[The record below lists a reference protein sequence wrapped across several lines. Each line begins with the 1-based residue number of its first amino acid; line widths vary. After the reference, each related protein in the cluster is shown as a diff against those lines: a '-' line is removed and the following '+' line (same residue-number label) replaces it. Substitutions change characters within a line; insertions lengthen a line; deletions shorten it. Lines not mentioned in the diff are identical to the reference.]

1 MPVISAN
8 QITKLYPERQGPRVL
23 FGRGGL
29 PDWFRA
35 RADGFAALKGV
46 SLQVNAGESLGIIG
60 SNGSGK
66 STLLK
71 ILAGV
76 TLPTTGDV
84 TVEGRVAS
92 LLELGAGFHPMLTG
106 RENIYLNA
114 AIYGLHRAEVD
125 ALFESIVDFSGIRD
139 FIDRPVD
146 TYSSGMYVRIAFSV
160 AIHMNPD
167 VFLVDE
173 VLAVGDEDFQR
184 KCRRKIGELREQG
197 KTIVFVSHDLG
208 IVNTVCDRVVLLN
221 KGELLERGTP
231 QQTFDY
237 YLRQVGQAAGIHRLA
252 WGENEALFSNGKLSL
267 FSGGQ
272 ETTAPEGIHA
282 SIESMGQHHASV
294 YADWR
299 VVKSDDTSFVAEG
312 MMPRVPCRL
321 RFEYSTNSNALTMG
335 MTIEA
340 THAFS
345 LESLSLV
352 IPVPASMDRWLID
365 QNLLR
370 LEPLTPAHVN
380 AEAATM
386 PQTDVTT
393 IMAFS
398 ESPAVETS
406 LFIGSGITYFA
417 GDKSENTYWHLVNG
431 DYLSSVRRLFHTLRP
446 APADRDMQP
455 GEKVIL
461 TNVFIGAGHSGA
473 NYRKAA
479 AHLHEQQEC
488 VAAGLRA
495 SMNQGRLL
503 LESEAGQ
510 PLGEIQA
517 LFSVENL
524 WSNSTSLKSTTTR
537 PENDVVYMVSH
548 SNRLP
553 LNLRWELRPR
563 EHGVELSLLLRVREA
578 VKLQEYNLSWLLP
591 ADYSNWAFEH
601 ERGNYTHFEEAQE
614 WRPLNRGYQQSTFI
628 EIQAEGRPT
637 LHWSTT
643 TPGALPSV
651 LNTGAGQHKRV
662 AQWLRRPDGAD
673 AFYFEPG
680 THPLLSVV
688 IQLADE

>member
-23 FGRGGL
+23 FGRGGML
-29 PDWFRA
+29 DWFRA

-252 WGENEALFSNGKLSL
+252 WGDNEALFSNGKLSL

-299 VVKSDDTSFVAEG
+299 VVKSDNTSFVAEG
-312 MMPRVPCRL
+312 MMPRVPCLL
-321 RFEYSTNSNALTMG
+321 RFALAVTDSKLG
-335 MTIEA
+335 ISISLKAAHE
-340 THAFS
+340 FP
-345 LESLSLV
+345 LESISLVLPLPAAMDSWSFDGNLLSL
-352 IPVPASMDRWLID
+352 A
-365 QNLLR
+365 
-370 LEPLTPAHVN
+370 ELTPAHVLP
-380 AEAATM
+380 EAATM
-386 PQTDVTT
+386 PD
-393 IMAFS
+393 S
-398 ESPAVETS
+398 ESHAVSAYSSSDEQAPALS
-406 LFIGSGITYFA
+406 IDYAPRDGAYL
-417 GDKSENTYWHLVNG
+417 HLVNS
-431 DYLSSVRRLFHTLRP
+431 DYLSGLRRLFWTWRP
-446 APADRDMQP
+446 SP
-455 GEKVIL
+455 GERALGPGTWVAIGGARLALDL
-461 TNVFIGAGHSGA
+461 TSKCAQQQAKEQEEVQRCSGGGLSARLRNGA
-473 NYRKAA
+473 
-479 AHLHEQQEC
+479 LC
-488 VAAGLRA
+488 
-495 SMNQGRLL
+495 
-503 LESEAGQ
+503 LESEAGV
-510 PLGEIQA
+510 PLAEVQA
-517 LFSVENL
+517 LFCCGEL
-524 WSNSTSLKSTTTR
+524 WSNSAALASTPARKSGDIIHMATR
-537 PENDVVYMVSH
+537 AVRH
-548 SNRLP
+548 P
-553 LNLRWELRPR
+553 LT
-563 EHGVELSLLLRVREA
+563 LLWQVQAQANGIFLTLTLDAASPIAIR
-578 VKLQEYNLSWLLP
+578 EYNLSLLLP
-591 ADYSNWAFEH
+591 ADYSHWQIDSIAGDFPAFHIE
-601 ERGNYTHFEEAQE
+601 QE
-614 WRPLNRGYQQSTFI
+614 WQPLPVPYLQTSCVQLAGGSLPALT
-628 EIQAEGRPT
+628 
-637 LHWSTT
+637 WSTT
-643 TPGALPSV
+643 TTGALPSV

-688 IQLADE
+688 IGLGSNP